1 MATTRLIPLHTG
13 KGRNFGKAIRNVIGY
28 VSNPKKTHQGE
39 LVTGFGCNPETA
51 DGEFL
56 LMKREYIAQTGRL
69 RGKDDVIAYHLR
81 QSFVPG
87 EITPEEANRIGCELA
102 KRFTHGQHAY
112 VVATHEDRR
121 HVHSHIIFSAVN
133 LDCDRKFRDFLGS
146 GRALGRLSDTLCVE
160 NGLSIIEKPQH
171 TTLTYDKWLGDRAKQ
186 PQREEMRATID
197 EIMRKKPESFD
208 ALLSVLREK
217 GWEIKHGKRMS
228 ARAPGQVRFK
238 RLDSLGEEYSEKTLR
253 AALDERR
260 EWKPKE
266 RRKGQ
271 KSKIEHTSVSL
282 LVDVQAKL
290 QQGKGGGY
298 ARWAKVF
305 NAKQMAQTLTYLS
318 EHHIQNVAELAEKT
332 KAATLRHGELLKK
345 MKNEEAQ
352 IREVAE
358 LKKHVLDYL
367 RTRETYAAYK
377 KSGYAR
383 EFLIEHEQEIL
394 IHRAAKQAFDER
406 KLTRL
411 PTVQTLQTEYE
422 ALTMQRKKD
431 YAEYRDAKNEM
442 RELLTVRSNVE
453 RILSEPMEQRDDA
466 AQKKQER

>member
-56 LMKREYIAQTGRL
+56 LMKREYIARTGRR

-102 KRFTHGQHAY
+102 SRFTHGQHAY

-197 EIMRKKPESFD
+197 EIMRQKPESFD

-358 LKKHVLDYL
+358 LKKHVLGYL

-383 EFLIEHEQEIL
+383 KFLIEHEQEIL
-394 IHRAAKQAFDER
+394 IHRAAKQAFDE
-406 KLTRL
+406 
-411 PTVQTLQTEYE
+411 
-422 ALTMQRKKD
+422 
-431 YAEYRDAKNEM
+431 
-442 RELLTVRSNVE
+442 
-453 RILSEPMEQRDDA
+453 
-466 AQKKQER
+466 

>member
-56 LMKREYIAQTGRL
+56 LMKREYIARTGRR

-102 KRFTHGQHAY
+102 SRFTHGQHAY
-112 VVATHEDRR
+112 VVATHADRC

-197 EIMRKKPESFD
+197 EIMRQKPESFD
-208 ALLSVLREK
+208 ALLFILREK
-217 GWEIKHGKRMS
+217 GWEIKRGKRMS
-228 ARAPGQVRFK
+228 ARAPEQVRFK

-318 EHHIQNVAELAEKT
+318 EHHIQNLSELAEKT
-332 KAATLRHGELLKK
+332 EAATLQHGELLKR
-345 MKNEEAQ
+345 MKNEETQ

-358 LKKHVLDYL
+358 LKKHVLGYL
-367 RTRETYAAYK
+367 RTCETYAAYK

-383 EFLIEHEQEIL
+383 KFLVEHEQEIL

-406 KLTRL
+406 KLTKL

-422 ALTMQRKKD
+422 SLMTQRKKD
-431 YAEYRDAKNEM
+431 YAEYRAAKDEM
-442 RELLTVRSNVE
+442 RELLTVRANVE
-453 RILSEPMEQRDDA
+453 RILNEPMEQRDDA
-466 AQKKQER
+466 AQKKQE